1 LSIVHQSAQS
11 KSRQKELCLR
21 NGESGRRAAF
31 AVHRSPFTVHRSPFT
46 FRVVAKTKPEVIE
59 EIDRLLGNL

>member
-1 LSIVHQSAQS
+1 MA
-11 KSRQKELCLR
+11 RA
-21 NGESGRRAAF
+21 GAGRRSPF
-31 AVHRSPFTVHRSPFT
+31 TVHRSPFTVHRSPFT